1 MQSGQWGTRALSVV
15 FYIYVLQFK
24 PKADRR
30 LSFTTAGSLYRVEI
44 LRHTVEVALLV
55 FTSIYL
61 RDKNVQLKFFTQT
74 EEGVLLVKVH
84 FMWPPVKYELTSL
97 LWSKLL
103 ASVRRLLLLFGAMQ
117 INLKTKTGIRTYL
130 DVQSY
135 CRRNCDFTVHSSA
148 FPGWLQRVSG

>member
-1 MQSGQWGTRALSVV
+1 MLSVV

-44 LRHTVEVALLV
+44 LRHTVEIVLLV

-74 EEGVLLVKVH
+74 EEGVLLVKVR
-84 FMWPPVKYELTSL
+84 FMWPPVKNELTSL
-97 LWSKLL
+97 L
-103 ASVRRLLLLFGAMQ
+103 
-117 INLKTKTGIRTYL
+117 
-130 DVQSY
+130 
-135 CRRNCDFTVHSSA
+135 
-148 FPGWLQRVSG
+148 

>member
-1 MQSGQWGTRALSVV
+1 MLSVV

-44 LRHTVEVALLV
+44 LRHTVEIALLV

-74 EEGVLLVKVH
+74 EGGVLLVKVR
-84 FMWPPVKYELTSL
+84 FMWPPVKNELTSL
-97 LWSKLL
+97 L
-103 ASVRRLLLLFGAMQ
+103 
-117 INLKTKTGIRTYL
+117 
-130 DVQSY
+130 
-135 CRRNCDFTVHSSA
+135 
-148 FPGWLQRVSG
+148 